1 MARGLGKGIGALFPT
16 ETLESIQETIQNE
29 EHVEKIPLQKLV
41 ANPFQPRKKF
51 DDETIEEL
59 AQSIR
64 EHGIIQPIVVR
75 KKGKKYEIVV
85 GERRYRAAK
94 LAKLEEIPAI
104 IKEMTEEQMME
115 LAILENLQREDL
127 TPIEEAEAYQNL
139 IEKLNFT
146 QDDLAKRL
154 GKSRPHITNMIRLLQ
169 LPEEVRQMVNDG
181 DLSMGH
187 GRALLG
193 LKNKRKIIEVAK
205 KVVNQ
210 SLNVR
215 QLEALIKQ
223 LNENV
228 SRETKNSTNKDI
240 FVQATESQLR
250 EFFGTNVQ
258 IKKTKNKGKIE
269 IEFYSEDDLERILE
283 ILNLEHDEV

>member
-1 MARGLGKGIGALFPT
+1 
-16 ETLESIQETIQNE
+16 
-29 EHVEKIPLQKLV
+29 
-41 ANPFQPRKKF
+41 
-51 DDETIEEL
+51 
-59 AQSIR
+59 
-64 EHGIIQPIVVR
+64 
-75 KKGKKYEIVV
+75 
-85 GERRYRAAK
+85 
-94 LAKLEEIPAI
+94 
-104 IKEMTEEQMME
+104 
-115 LAILENLQREDL
+115 
-127 TPIEEAEAYQNL
+127 
-139 IEKLNFT
+139 
-146 QDDLAKRL
+146 
-154 GKSRPHITNMIRLLQ
+154 
-169 LPEEVRQMVNDG
+169 PEEVRQMVNDG
-181 DLSMGH
+181 ALSMGH

-228 SRETKNSTNKDI
+228 SRETKKSTNKDI

-269 IEFYSEDDLERILE
+269 IEFYSEDDLERI
-283 ILNLEHDEV
+283 